1 MIKLHIHICSNF
13 IYRSGSCPSQ
23 LLQAVNP
30 ERIERVERD
39 RDHAERSHDKSRHSM
54 GGSQR
59 VRSNKH
65 RPNIIPA
72 ANLSIFT
79 RSSSAA
85 GSHASNGDATTATA
99 AAPAPSSSSGS
110 SQQAA
115 AEAFAV
121 LSDKDKRAKHPTPA
135 VTERYLI

>member
-1 MIKLHIHICSNF
+1 
-13 IYRSGSCPSQ
+13 
-23 LLQAVNP
+23 
-30 ERIERVERD
+30 
-39 RDHAERSHDKSRHSM
+39 M

-99 AAPAPSSSSGS
+99 AAAAPAPSSSSGS
-110 SQQAA
+110 SQR
-115 AEAFAV
+115 
-121 LSDKDKRAKHPTPA
+121 SDKDKRAKHPTPA